1 MHSLTPPSAIRLD
14 TLALREFRNVASADL
29 EFPADGVVIVGDNG
43 QGKTNLLEAIAYLGA
58 LRSIRNAR
66 DRDLVRHGAVAMHV
80 RGSIDE
86 SGVPRTIGV
95 GIERTTGRKRIM
107 LDGVEVKRQVDALG
121 VLPSVAWSPTD
132 VALVSGGPAERR
144 RYFDV
149 MLGLTSRSYIGALRR
164 YRAALERRNASIREV
179 ARRGRGEDAIHVWE
193 PALAEHGAALI
204 TARRDWVDTHAPEF
218 ARLVTAIGERAP
230 MSIAHDSDVGD
241 ASDVAGELARL
252 LERGRQRDVMTG
264 TTGAGPHRDD
274 LRVQL
279 DGRDA
284 RTFASAGQ
292 QRTAAIALRLL
303 EARTLR
309 SAGRGH
315 PVLLLDDPFAEL
327 DTTRAARALALLTEE
342 DVGQVILAV
351 PREDEIPSTFEAL
364 ARWRITAGEVAT

>member
-1 MHSLTPPSAIRLD
+1 MHSLAPPSAIRLD
-14 TLALREFRNVASADL
+14 CLALRDFRNVASADL

-80 RGSIDE
+80 RGTVDE
-86 SGVPRTIGV
+86 GGVPRTIGV
-95 GIERTTGRKRIM
+95 GIERTTGRKRIT

-144 RYFDV
+144 RYLDV
-149 MLGLTSRSYIGALRR
+149 MLALTSRSYIGALRR
-164 YRAALERRNASIREV
+164 YRAALERRNASIRDAV
-179 ARRGRGEDAIHVWE
+179 RRGRGEDFIHVWE
-193 PALAEHGAALI
+193 PALAEHGASLI
-204 TARRDWVDTHAPEF
+204 TARRGWVGAHAGEF
-218 ARLVTAIGERAP
+218 ARLVAAIGEPAP
-230 MSIAHDSDVGD
+230 MTVSLDSDVDD
-241 ASDVAGELARL
+241 ASDVAEELARL
-252 LERGRQRDVMTG
+252 LERGRQRDLMTG
-264 TTGAGPHRDD
+264 ATGAGPHRDD
-274 LRVQL
+274 LCVQL

-309 SAGRGH
+309 NARRGH

-327 DTTRAARALALLTEE
+327 DATRAARTLALLTEE

-351 PREDEIPSTFEAL
+351 PREDEIPATFGAL
-364 ARWRITAGEVAT
+364 ARWHIAAGEIAT

>member
-1 MHSLTPPSAIRLD
+1 MHPLAPPSAIRLD
-14 TLALREFRNVASADL
+14 SLVLRDFRNVASADL
-29 EFPADGVVIVGDNG
+29 EFPPDGVVIVGDNG
-43 QGKTNLLEAIAYLGA
+43 QGKTNLLEAVAYLGA

-80 RGSIDE
+80 RGTIDE
-86 SGVPRTIGV
+86 GGVPRTIAV
-95 GIERTTGRKRIM
+95 GIERTSGRKRIT

-121 VLPSVAWSPTD
+121 VLPSVAWSPAD
-132 VALVSGGPAERR
+132 VALVNGGPAERR
-144 RYFDV
+144 RYLDV
-149 MLGLTSRSYIGALRR
+149 MLALSSRSYIVALRR
-164 YRAALERRNASIREV
+164 YRAALERRNASLRDA
-179 ARRGRGEDAIHVWE
+179 ARRGRGEAAIHVWE

-204 TARRDWVDTHAPEF
+204 TARREWVSAHAGEF
-218 ARLVTAIGERAP
+218 ARLVAAIGERAP
-230 MSIAHDSDVGD
+230 MSMCHAGDVD
-241 ASDVAGELARL
+241 DESDVAGALARL
-252 LERGRQRDVMTG
+252 LERGRQRDLATG

-274 LRVQL
+274 LCVQL

-309 SAGRGH
+309 GAGRGH

-327 DTTRAARALALLTEE
+327 DTTRAARTLALLTEE

-351 PREDEIPSTFEAL
+351 PREEEIPPTFEAL
-364 ARWRITAGEVAT
+364 TRWRVAAGEVAT